1 MSDIEITG
9 QSFRFEVDTELT
21 FIPHDVDGFHVAAPQ
36 FARALGFRE
45 AYDLLRS
52 IPDSEKGSEL
62 VRTPGGEQQMG
73 YLTEA
78 GFYRALGQRQAARIA
93 DAELRERVE
102 RFQSWIYGTVLPQ
115 IRKTGS
121 YGIASQVPKTL
132 PEALRAYAREV
143 EARQAIEAYAR
154 ELEPKAEYVDDFVSP
169 DDCLTFRTLAN
180 QIDMKETALRELLV
194 EKKRI
199 YRQFIGRRFSKKAGK
214 LVDEYEWRA
223 YADWKHH
230 FRLFPQHNAPRHH
243 NNQVRQTLY
252 VTPPGAQAIR
262 KIVGVLV

>member
-1 MSDIEITG
+1 MNNLSNELVPFEYGETAVRVVVIDGDPWFVLADLCKVLGLSNPSVVAQRIDPAALSQAEISSGGQRRAVTIVNESGMYEVVIRSDKPEAVKFRRWITG
-9 QSFRFEVDTELT
+9 E
-21 FIPHDVDGFHVAAPQ
+21 
-36 FARALGFRE
+36 
-45 AYDLLRS
+45 
-52 IPDSEKGSEL
+52 
-62 VRTPGGEQQMG
+62 
-73 YLTEA
+73 
-78 GFYRALGQRQAARIA
+78 
-93 DAELRERVE
+93 
-102 RFQSWIYGTVLPQ
+102 VLPQ
-115 IRKTGS
+115 IRKTGGYS
-121 YGIASQVPKTL
+121 LDAQVPKTL

-143 EARQAIEAYAR
+143 EAREAAEAYAR

-180 QIDMKETALRELLV
+180 QINMKETELRELLV

-199 YRQFIGRRFSKKAGK
+199 YRKFIGRRFSRKAGK

-230 FRLFPQHNAPRHH
+230 FRLIPQHNAPRHH

-262 KIVGVLV
+262 KIAGVLV

>member
-1 MSDIEITG
+1 MSELDHTNGANTALVPFAYGDAAVRVVVIDGDPWFVLADLCKVLGMARGASQITDRLDDGVRQTYPISDSLGRTQQATIVSESGMYEVVIRSDKPEAVKFRRWITG
-9 QSFRFEVDTELT
+9 E
-21 FIPHDVDGFHVAAPQ
+21 
-36 FARALGFRE
+36 
-45 AYDLLRS
+45 
-52 IPDSEKGSEL
+52 
-62 VRTPGGEQQMG
+62 
-73 YLTEA
+73 
-78 GFYRALGQRQAARIA
+78 
-93 DAELRERVE
+93 
-102 RFQSWIYGTVLPQ
+102 VLPA

-121 YGIASQVPKTL
+121 YSLDAQVPKTL

-143 EARQAIEAYAR
+143 EAREAAEAYAR

-180 QIDMKETALRELLV
+180 QINMKETELRELLV

-199 YRQFIGRRFSKKAGK
+199 YRKFIGRRFSRKAGK

-230 FRLFPQHNAPRHH
+230 FRLIPQHNAPRHH

-262 KIVGVLV
+262 KLAGVLV